1 MTYARKVLGGA
12 SLLLQELRST
22 GNHSDVQSS
31 GGDLSVHG
39 DAATCKGKGSAAAIF
54 MLVLTFLVVA

>member
-1 MTYARKVLGGA
+1 MFGVYVMTYAQKVLGGA
-12 SLLLQELRST
+12 SLLLQKLWST

-39 DAATCKGKGSAAAIF
+39 DAATCKEKAQRTQSSC
-54 MLVLTFLVVA
+54 